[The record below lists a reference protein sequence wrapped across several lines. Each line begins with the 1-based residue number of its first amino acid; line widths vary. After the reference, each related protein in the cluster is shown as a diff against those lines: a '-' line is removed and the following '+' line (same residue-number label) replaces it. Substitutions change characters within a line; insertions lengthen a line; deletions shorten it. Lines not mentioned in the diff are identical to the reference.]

1 VDAFPKP
8 VSFETARLALAHLN
22 FDGERE
28 RNAALE
34 RAARICSSALGVDR
48 VGVWLLE
55 PGTNQLVCP
64 NLFDRAEGRCRV
76 GETIE
81 LDLAVAY
88 RDALFTRKVIVA
100 EDAQHAP
107 ATSALTDTYLRP
119 LGITSKLDAPIFR
132 EGEVV
137 GVVCLEHVGP
147 KRVWSDSECTF
158 ASSVADML
166 GMLLEQTAR
175 RVAEVALR
183 DRIADE
189 ADHQRHA
196 LIGQI
201 AAGLAHDFANVI
213 QGISLAVAH
222 LPRAGDAERARLQAD
237 LTSWTRT
244 GAEMVQR
251 LKDFATASRHGD
263 RCDASDVLFQLGAML
278 TLLCKETAEL
288 QVDVAR
294 DPAWA
299 AISRTD
305 LERVVLNL
313 VLNARDAIAG
323 RGQIMLRLRSSAE
336 HLAIEVS
343 DNGEGISQELLVQ
356 VFQPYFTTKAL
367 GTGLGLA
374 TVRTI
379 VEGAGGHISVTSEP
393 DQGSRFTVVL
403 RRVEPPAAV
412 TDA

>member
-1 VDAFPKP
+1 VDALPKP

-55 PGTNQLVCP
+55 QGTNQLVCP
-64 NLFDRAEGRCRV
+64 NLFDRAEGGCRV

-100 EDAQHAP
+100 EDAQHAL

-147 KRVWSDSECTF
+147 KRVWSDSECSF
-158 ASSVADML
+158 ASSVAD
-166 GMLLEQTAR
+166 
-175 RVAEVALR
+175 
-183 DRIADE
+183 
-189 ADHQRHA
+189 
-196 LIGQI
+196 
-201 AAGLAHDFANVI
+201 
-213 QGISLAVAH
+213 ISLAVAQ

-237 LTSWTRT
+237 LTSWTST

-251 LKDFATASRHGD
+251 LKDFATASRQGD
-263 RCDASDVLFQLGAML
+263 RCDASDVLIQLGAML
-278 TLLCKETAEL
+278 TLLCKETADSPQRARRISSSVASRKGIAARSFGRPARQSRSRWGVSSKAML
-288 QVDVAR
+288 FVDRALGVESQR
-294 DPAWA
+294 SRA
-299 AISRTD
+299 AKQICAHGTTNVVWERKLGD
-305 LERVVLNL
+305 LLSLAAN
-313 VLNARDAIAG
+313 
-323 RGQIMLRLRSSAE
+323 GQYTATP
-336 HLAIEVS
+336 IEV
-343 DNGEGISQELLVQ
+343 V
-356 VFQPYFTTKAL
+356 
-367 GTGLGLA
+367 
-374 TVRTI
+374 
-379 VEGAGGHISVTSEP
+379 
-393 DQGSRFTVVL
+393 
-403 RRVEPPAAV
+403 
-412 TDA
+412 